1 MSLSQLGSAE
11 RAQSVLLP
19 EQTPSP
25 VGRIPPP
32 SPAAELS
39 AVSHLPG
46 KLVAI
51 SEEPESGCAQ
61 DAAAHSRLCFCG

>member
-1 MSLSQLGSAE
+1 MHSLCSCLSC
-11 RAQSVLLP
+11 LL
-19 EQTPSP
+19 TPSP
-25 VGRIPPP
+25 GGQIPPP

-46 KLVAI
+46 KLYPVAI
-51 SEEPESGCAQ
+51 SEEPKSGRAQ